1 MPGERILATG
11 ASGRLGAVLR
21 EHAAMTSRRL
31 ACWSGPTTRDPGL
44 RPVEITD
51 PRGVETALAADDPSV
66 VIHAAAVS
74 AAGEA
79 YRDPERARKVNVEA
93 TARVADWCVRHHRR
107 LILVSTDLVFD
118 GTGSW
123 RTEDDLARP
132 VMVYGQTKRA
142 AEMVLEGRPGCLSA
156 RMSLLYGP
164 TPSARGSF
172 FDQAIASLRSGVPQA
187 FFTDEFRTPLDYA
200 TAARVLLMLATTHLI
215 GIVHV
220 GGPERM
226 SRHEHMRQC
235 AIALGI
241 DPTLALPNQS
251 RDVPSAEPRP
261 LDVSLDSSR
270 LLEHLPD
277 LRRPTVRDALAAR

>member
-21 EHAAMTSRRL
+21 EHAAMTPLRL
-31 ACWSGPTTRDPGL
+31 ACWSGPTTRDPGM

-51 PRGVETALAADDPSV
+51 ARAVETALAVDDPSV

-79 YRDPERARKVNVEA
+79 YRDPQRAHQVNVDA
-93 TARVADWCVRHHRR
+93 TACIADWCVRHHRR

-118 GTGSW
+118 GAGSW
-123 RTEDDLARP
+123 RAEDDPARP

-142 AEMVLEGRPGCLSA
+142 AEMLLEGRPGCLSA

-172 FDQAIASLRSGVPQA
+172 FDQAIQSLRSGVPRS

-200 TAARVLLMLATTHLI
+200 TAARVLLMLATTDLA

-226 SRHEHMRQC
+226 SRHEHMREC

-241 DPTLALPNQS
+241 DPSLARPNQS
-251 RDVPSAEPRP
+251 REIPSDEPRP
-261 LDVSLDSSR
+261 ADVSLDSSR

-277 LRRPTVRDALAAR
+277 LRRPTLREALATR